1 MRIYDI
7 SMPIYH
13 GMPVYKDRTE
23 KQPQMEVTRNYEKGV
38 RETRWL
44 LDTHTGTHI
53 DAPAHVLPG
62 GATTAD
68 LDLKV
73 LIGSGRVLD
82 LTEVN
87 DRITTS
93 DLAVQGIGAGEFILL
108 KTKNSWAVGNEQD
121 FIYLE
126 AGAAHYL
133 AETGVRGV
141 GLDALGVERDQP
153 GYPTHRT
160 LLEQG
165 IVVIE
170 GLRLKEVPPGE
181 YNMLALPLRL
191 LGAEAAPARVVLLEK
206 YNVASSRRY

>member
-7 SMPIYH
+7 SMPVYP
-13 GMPVYKDRTE
+13 GMPVYKDRAE

-38 RETRWL
+38 RETRWV

-53 DAPAHVLPG
+53 DAPAHILPG

-68 LDLKV
+68 LDLAV

-82 LTEVN
+82 LTAVN
-87 DRITTS
+87 DRITAG
-93 DLAVQGIGAGEFILL
+93 DLAGQGIRAGEFILL

-133 AETGVRGV
+133 AEAKVRGV

-153 GYPTHRT
+153 GYPTHRS
-160 LLEQG
+160 LLERG
-165 IVVIE
+165 IVIIE
-170 GLRLKEVPPGE
+170 GLRLREVPPGE
-181 YNMLALPLRL
+181 YQMLALPLRL
-191 LGAEAAPARVVLLEK
+191 LGAEAAPARVVLLEIE
-206 YNVASSRRY
+206 